1 VVSSDETLTN
11 ERSLTAG
18 NGITIT
24 DGGVNSSITVSGK
37 FLGGAY
43 VESGALGGSYGAVIP
58 TVCPIDDTIPQLSEG
73 QVILTTPSYIMK
85 SSTSKLKI
93 TAHVIATCAAG
104 YTFVVHTHR
113 DSTANAE
120 AVTRIAPPGNQ
131 YPTEANLSY
140 RVDSPGAG
148 TALVYKVV
156 VGAQVSGQPISVN
169 GAAGA
174 RNFGG
179 KYLSTLSIE
188 EFEQ

>member
-43 VESGALGGSYGAVIP
+43 VESGAFGGNYGAVIP

-73 QVILTTPSYIMK
+73 QVILTTPSYTMK
-85 SSTSKLKI
+85 SATSKLKI

-104 YTFVVHTHR
+104 YTYVVHTHR

-120 AVTRIAPPGNQ
+120 AVVRIAPPGNQ

-148 TALVYKVV
+148 TALVYKIV
-156 VGAQVSGQPISVN
+156 VGAQASGQPISVN
-169 GAAGA
+169 GASGS
-174 RNFGG
+174 RYFGG

>member
-1 VVSSDETLTN
+1 
-11 ERSLTAG
+11 
-18 NGITIT
+18 
-24 DGGVNSSITVSGK
+24 
-37 FLGGAY
+37 
-43 VESGALGGSYGAVIP
+43 
-58 TVCPIDDTIPQLSEG
+58 
-73 QVILTTPSYIMK
+73 MK
-85 SSTSKLKI
+85 SATSKLKI
-93 TAHVIATCAAG
+93 TAHVIATCTAG

-169 GAAGA
+169 GAAGS

>member
-1 VVSSDETLTN
+1 
-11 ERSLTAG
+11 
-18 NGITIT
+18 
-24 DGGVNSSITVSGK
+24 
-37 FLGGAY
+37 
-43 VESGALGGSYGAVIP
+43 
-58 TVCPIDDTIPQLSEG
+58 
-73 QVILTTPSYIMK
+73 MK

-131 YPTEANLSY
+131 YPTESNLSY

-156 VGAQVSGQPISVN
+156 VGAQSSGQPISVN

-188 EFEQ
+188 EYEV

>member
-1 VVSSDETLTN
+1 MVSSDATLTN
-11 ERSLTAG
+11 ERSLAAG

-43 VESGALGGSYGAVIP
+43 VESGALGGEYGGAIP

-73 QVILTTPSYIMK
+73 QVILTTPSYTMK
-85 SSTSKLKI
+85 SATSKLKI

-169 GAAGA
+169 GAAGS